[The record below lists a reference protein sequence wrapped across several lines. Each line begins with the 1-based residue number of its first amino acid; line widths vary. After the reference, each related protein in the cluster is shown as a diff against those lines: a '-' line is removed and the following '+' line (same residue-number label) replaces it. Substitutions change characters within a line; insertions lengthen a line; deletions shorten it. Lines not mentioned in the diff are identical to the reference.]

1 MKKQKLYRTTIT
13 LTIVTPGKFK
23 KHPTNMI
30 QSPGPIPSLG
40 DHSDA
45 DDIDGFVEDMKIT
58 GSEALTEKETQK
70 LKGN

>member
-23 KHPTNMI
+23 KHPTNLI

-40 DHSDA
+40 DYGESDS
-45 DDIDGFVEDMKIT
+45 IDPRVEAMKIT
-58 GSEALTEKETQK
+58 ATKALTKEEQEEYE
-70 LKGN
+70 N